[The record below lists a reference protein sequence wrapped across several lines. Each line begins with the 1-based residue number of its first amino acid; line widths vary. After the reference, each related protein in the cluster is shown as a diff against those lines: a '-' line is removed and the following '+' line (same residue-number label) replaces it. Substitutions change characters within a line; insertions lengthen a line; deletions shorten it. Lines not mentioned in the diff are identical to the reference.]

1 MIKYKLWPET
11 ATKFDE
17 ACSGRL
23 TMDLDQSV
31 CLCFRVSRRKL
42 EKFIRLEKPRKAGQL
57 SECYGAGTGCGWCR
71 PFLRRLFEEQT
82 GRVDGNLAAEDPTS
96 ISHDDYV
103 RQRSAYLRDG
113 GGEPPAKTGPPGP

>member
-1 MIKYKLWPET
+1 
-11 ATKFDE
+11 
-17 ACSGRL
+17 
-23 TMDLDQSV
+23 MDLDQPV

-82 GRVDGNLAAEDPTS
+82 GRVDGNLAAEDPSS

-113 GGEPPAKTGPPGP
+113 GGEPPAETGPPGP